1 MRTIVISACA
11 VCFLCSLVS
20 VSPAAGPEG
29 YLPKG
34 GDGQSLNLDFE
45 TGTLKDWTA
54 QGAAFQQQPIE
65 GDTVNSRRG
74 DMKSQHQGKFW
85 IGGYERLED
94 QPIGTLTSV
103 PFQVTH
109 PWGAFLHNGGSDG
122 NTRVELVTA
131 EDDKVFYTTVGD
143 QRENMRLVVVDLK
156 SVAGKKIYIR
166 LVDDHRGGW
175 GHLNFDNF
183 RFYDEAPAKPKP
195 AIKPLVADDYPHAG
209 LSAEEA
215 AAAMQLPEGFSAI
228 VSAAEPEVTQPIA
241 MAVDDRGRLWVAEA
255 FEYPRR
261 AKDGEGRDR
270 ILIFEDDDGDGKFDT
285 RKVFYEG
292 LNLVSGLEVGF
303 GGVWVGAAPYL
314 LFIPDHDGDDI
325 PDAEPQVLLD
335 GWGYQDTHETLNAFI
350 WGPDGWLYGCHGVF
364 THSNVGKP
372 GAPDSERQRI
382 NAGIWRY
389 HPIRHEFDVFC
400 HGTSNPWGVDFN
412 DYGQAFATAC
422 VIPHLYHMIQGARYQ
437 RQAGAHF
444 NPHTYNDIKT
454 IADHLHYLGANPH
467 GGNNKSD
474 EAGGGHAHAGAMI
487 YLGDRWP
494 KDYRG
499 QIFMNNIHGQRLNVD
514 ILTPEGSGYVG
525 SHGPDFLLTRD
536 RASQILNIRYLPDGN
551 AYMIDWYDMQACHS
565 GNVNA
570 HDRSNGRVYKI
581 CYGKSES
588 VKVDLPF
595 KSDLE
600 LAELTLHPNDWYVR
614 HARKVLQH
622 RTTTVD
628 IAPDAINRLKEIAS
642 THTDPTRRLRAYWT
656 LHAIGE
662 LNAQQIEQMTGDA
675 DAYVRGWAF
684 QLALEHDQQPSKSLE
699 QTMLRLAKEDPS
711 PVVRLYLA
719 SAAQRM
725 SLDSRWELLSALTSH
740 AEDAKDHN
748 LPLMYWYAAEPLADA
763 APERALA
770 LGLAASESIPQLGQF
785 MLRRIGSGDSKS
797 SLATLVKGLSTVEA
811 PATQLTFLKA
821 MRTALA
827 GQRKVAMPA
836 GWDQV
841 GGKLMSGQNSEV
853 AIEATALGV
862 TFGDKKALNRLRQL
876 AQDESADQRLRTS
889 AIEALLAAAD
899 PDLPGTL
906 QSLLANPD
914 FREISLKGL
923 AQYDDPQTA
932 SKVLDQ
938 YGQMSPTAKRL
949 ALATLCSRS
958 TYGKQLLATI
968 AKGDIPSSDLS
979 ADLVRQLSNLQDKE
993 IDAQL
998 GSVWGSIRD
1007 TPEEKAKLIEQYK
1020 KLIAEKNLPKPDA
1033 ELGRAIFAKT
1043 CQRCHT
1049 LYGVGGAVGPD
1060 LTGSNRANLDY
1071 LLSNIVDPSAV
1082 MAKEYQPSIILL
1094 DSGRVLTGIVRKED
1108 DKTVVLET
1116 AEDVLTLPKEEI
1128 EERRLS
1134 DKSMMPDDQLRP
1146 FSEHDVRS
1154 LVAYL
1159 QGKGQTARLAT
1170 SENAVELFNGAD
1182 LKGWSGDVALWSVED
1197 GEIVGKTTTG
1207 IPKNSF
1213 LISDLTAENFRLTME
1228 VRLVKNEGNSGVQF
1242 RSQPL
1247 NGGSVK
1253 GYQADIGAG
1262 WWGKLYEEH
1271 GRGLLWD
1278 KSGETHL
1285 KPDQWNTYEIVADGH
1300 DIKTFLNGQP
1310 CVQLHDDQGAH
1321 RGIIALQL
1329 HSGGPTEVRFR
1340 NLKLEILP

>member
-1 MRTIVISACA
+1 MRAIVISASA
-11 VCFLCSLVS
+11 VCFLLCVAPPLQ
-20 VSPAAGPEG
+20 AAPPEG

-34 GDGQSLNLDFE
+34 NDGRQLNLDFE
-45 TGTLKDWTA
+45 TGTLQDWSA
-54 QGAAFQQQPIE
+54 QGEAFQEQPIE
-65 GDTVNSRRG
+65 GDTIHRRRSDMRSR
-74 DMKSQHQGKFW
+74 HQGKYW
-85 IGGYERLED
+85 IGGYERKQDE
-94 QPIGTLTSV
+94 PTGTLTSDS
-103 PFQVTH
+103 FQVTH
-109 PWGAFLHNGGSDG
+109 PWAAFLHNGGSFAE
-122 NTRVELVTA
+122 TRVELVSA
-131 EDDKVFYTTVGD
+131 ANDKVFYSTVGEK
-143 QRENMRLVVVDLK
+143 REDMRLVVVDLK
-156 SVAGKKIYIR
+156 PVAGKQIYIR
-166 LVDDHRGGW
+166 LVDEHRGGW

-195 AIKPLVADDYPHAG
+195 PLKPLVADDYPHAG
-209 LSAEEA
+209 LSAEQA
-215 AAAMQLPEGFSAI
+215 AAAMQLPDGFAAI

-241 MAVDDRGRLWVAEA
+241 MALDDRGRLWVAEA
-255 FEYPRR
+255 FEYPQR
-261 AKDGEGRDR
+261 AQDGEGRDR
-270 ILIFEDDDGDGKFDT
+270 ILIFEDDDGDGKFDS
-285 RKVFYEG
+285 RKVFFEG

-303 GGVWVGAAPYL
+303 GGVWVGAAPDL
-314 LFIPDHDGDDI
+314 LFIPDEDGDDV
-325 PDAEPQVLLD
+325 PDSKPKVLLD

-372 GAPDSERQRI
+372 GTPDSERQRI

-389 HPIRHEFDVFC
+389 HPLRHEFEVFC

-437 RQAGAHF
+437 RQAGSHF
-444 NPHTYNDIKT
+444 NPHTYDDIKT
-454 IADHLHYLGANPH
+454 IADHLHYLGATPH
-467 GGNNKSD
+467 GGNSKSD

-494 KDYRG
+494 EQYRG

-514 ILTPEGSGYVG
+514 ILHPKGSGYVG

-551 AYMIDWYDMQACHS
+551 AYMIDWYDMQACHDR
-565 GNVNA
+565 NAAA

-588 VKVDLPF
+588 VKVDLPW

-614 HARKVLQH
+614 HARKVLQY
-622 RTTTVD
+622 RTTSVD
-628 IAPDAINRLKEIAS
+628 IAPNAISRLQEIAD
-642 THTDPTRRLRAYWT
+642 THADPTRRLRAYWA
-656 LHAIGE
+656 LHSIGKLDSE
-662 LNAQQIEQMTGDA
+662 RINQMTKDA
-675 DAYVRGWAF
+675 NPHVRGWAI
-684 QLALEHDQQPSKSLE
+684 QLAFETNHQPSKSFAK
-699 QTMLRLAKEDPS
+699 TMIRLAKEDPS

-740 AEDAKDHN
+740 AEDAQDHN
-748 LPLMYWYAAEPLADA
+748 LPLMYWYAAEPLAEA

-770 LGLAASESIPQLGQF
+770 LGLAANESIPQLGQF
-785 MLRRIGSGDSKS
+785 MLRRIGSGDSNS
-797 SLATLVKGLSTVEA
+797 SLATLVKGVSTVDD
-811 PATQLTFLKA
+811 PNTQLIFLKA
-821 MRTALA
+821 MRAALA
-827 GQRKVAMPA
+827 GRRQVVMPPE
-836 GWDQV
+836 WDKV
-841 GGKLMSGQNSEV
+841 GGKLMSNGNSEV
-853 AIEATALGV
+853 AIEATGLGV
-862 TFGDKKALNRLRQL
+862 TFGDAKALSRMRQL
-876 AQDESADQRLRTS
+876 AQNELAKPRLRTA
-889 AIEALLAAAD
+889 AIEALLAADD
-899 PDLPGTL
+899 PHLPSTL
-906 QSLLANPD
+906 QSLVPNPTYRD
-914 FREISLKGL
+914 IAIKGL
-923 AQYDDPQTA
+923 AQYDDLQTPDSLFA
-932 SKVLDQ
+932 E
-938 YGQMSPTAKRL
+938 YAQMSPGDKRL
-949 ALATLCSRS
+949 ALATLCSRPS
-958 TYGKQLLATI
+958 YGKALLATI
-968 AKGDIPSSDLS
+968 AHGDIPSSDLS
-979 ADLVRQLSNLQDKE
+979 ADLVRQLSNLQD
-993 IDAQL
+993 IDINTQL
-998 GSVWGSIRD
+998 RSVWGSIRD
-1007 TPEEKAKLIEQYK
+1007 TPEEKAQLIEHYK
-1020 KLIAEKNLPKPDA
+1020 KLIAQKTLPQADI

-1094 DSGRVLTGIVRKED
+1094 ESGRVLTGIVRQED
-1108 DKTVVLET
+1108 DKTLILET
-1116 AEDVLTLPKEEI
+1116 AEDVLPLPKDEI
-1128 EERRLS
+1128 EARRLS

-1159 QGKGQTARLAT
+1159 QSKTQTALLAT
-1170 SENAVELFNGAD
+1170 SENSADLFNGTD
-1182 LKGWSGDVALWSVED
+1182 LKGWTGDPALWSVED
-1197 GEIVGKTTTG
+1197 GEIVGKTTKG
-1207 IPKNSF
+1207 IPQNSF
-1213 LISDLTAENFRLTME
+1213 LISDLAAENFRLTMQ

-1247 NGGSVK
+1247 QDGSVK

-1271 GRGLLWD
+1271 GRGLLWE
-1278 KSGETHL
+1278 KSGQRHL
-1285 KPDQWNTYEIVADGH
+1285 KPDQWNTYEISAQGP
-1300 DIKTFLNGQP
+1300 DIKTLLNGQP
-1310 CVQLHDDQGAH
+1310 CVQLQDHEGAK
-1321 RGIIALQL
+1321 RGIFALQL